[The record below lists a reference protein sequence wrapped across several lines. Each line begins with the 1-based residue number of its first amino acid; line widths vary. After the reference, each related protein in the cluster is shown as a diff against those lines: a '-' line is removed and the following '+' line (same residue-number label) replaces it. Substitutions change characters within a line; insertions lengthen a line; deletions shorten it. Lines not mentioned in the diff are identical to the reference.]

1 MSEQLQEALSLIR
14 TDVKC
19 LEDAAR
25 HIEELASKLDPKEK
39 VKWDLVA
46 AVYRE
51 RATLHRDMLR
61 HLSDRVTGR
70 NQALV
75 RLSPVKAKGAD

>member
-1 MSEQLQEALSLIR
+1 VSEQLQEALSLIK

-25 HIEELASKLDPKEK
+25 HIEELASKLDPKERPQ
-39 VKWDLVA
+39 WDLVA

-51 RATLHRDMLR
+51 RATLHKDMLR
-61 HLSDRVTGR
+61 TLSNRVTGR
-70 NQALV
+70 NRAPASDTSFV
-75 RLSPVKAKGAD
+75 T

>member
-1 MSEQLQEALSLIR
+1 M
-14 TDVKC
+14 KC
-19 LEDAAR
+19 LEDAAK

-51 RATLHRDMLR
+51 RATLHRNMLR

-70 NQALV
+70 N
-75 RLSPVKAKGAD
+75 

>member
-1 MSEQLQEALSLIR
+1 VSEQLQEALSLIK

-51 RATLHRDMLR
+51 RATLHKDMLR
-61 HLSDRVTGR
+61 TLSGRVTGR
-70 NQALV
+70 NRAPASDTSFV
-75 RLSPVKAKGAD
+75 T

>member
-51 RATLHRDMLR
+51 RRC
-61 HLSDRVTGR
+61 TGICFGTFPT
-70 NQALV
+70 V
-75 RLSPVKAKGAD
+75 